1 MTRAPLASVAIIG
14 LGVIGGSIARDLV
27 ARGISVMAYDSDPDT
42 LARARDENALTR
54 PLDEPLTGVESADL
68 VVVAVSAGRAGDILR
83 HLARVEANFTITDV
97 GSTKADVLEEA
108 RVLELGRR
116 FVGSHPLAGDH
127 RTGFA
132 HSRTGMFAGA
142 TAFLCPAPDAEPL
155 AVRRVENLW
164 AALNARAITIDAH
177 AHDHLL
183 AYASHLPHMAAF
195 AMAVAL
201 AREGIAVSDLG
212 PGGRDATRIA
222 GASPEMWTAIALANA
237 AELVPALEA
246 LQFQFQRLTGSIRAG
261 DERMVRALLAEASAW
276 RLADPTMATERSG

>member
-1 MTRAPLASVAIIG
+1 MTGQSLSSVAIVG

-27 ARGISVMAYDSDPDT
+27 ARGISVMAYDSDPET
-42 LARARDENALTR
+42 LTRARHENALTHA
-54 PLDEPLTGVESADL
+54 LDESLAGIETADL
-68 VVVAVSAGRAGDILR
+68 VVVAVSAGRARDILR
-83 HLARVEANFTITDV
+83 HLTRLEANFTVTDV
-97 GSTKADVLEEA
+97 GSTKADVVEDA

-132 HSRTGMFAGA
+132 HSRMAMFAGA
-142 TAFLCPAPDAEPL
+142 TVFLCYAPDSEPL

-164 AALNARAITIDAH
+164 ATLGARTVTLDAH

-183 AYASHLPHMAAF
+183 AYSSHLPHMAAS
-195 AMAVAL
+195 AIALAL

-246 LQFQFQRLTGSIRAG
+246 LQLQLQRITGSLRAR
-261 DERMVRALLAEASAW
+261 DEAMVRALLADASAW
-276 RLADPTMATERSG
+276 RLDGET